1 MNVKARLNPFPGLR
15 SFEPD
20 EDYLF
25 FGREKQVDDLLGRLR
40 RTRFLAV
47 VGGSGSG
54 KSSLIKSGLMPS
66 LRSGYMAK
74 AGSSWRV
81 ALLRPGADPIGNL
94 ARALNDPGVLGGDS
108 EIDEFSGALL
118 GASLRRS
125 GQGLIDA
132 WRQARLP
139 PDENVLVVVDQF
151 EELFR
156 FKQARA
162 EAGGRDEAVAFVKL
176 LLEAARQ
183 DDIPIYVVL
192 TMRSEFIGSCAEI
205 PGLAEAVND
214 GQYLVPRMTRDEL
227 RLAITGPVAVGG
239 GQIAPHLVT
248 RVLNEIGDD
257 ADQLPV
263 LQHAM
268 MRTWDE
274 WASTRADRCPIDFA
288 DYEAIGTMENALS
301 KHADE
306 AYGEITTER
315 GRHLAG
321 MVFKALTET
330 TGQGLGLRRPCRV
343 RELCEIGDASVEE
356 ITAVVDLFR
365 EPGRSFLVPSM
376 ATPIEP
382 ETIIDLSHE
391 SLMRLWTRL
400 VGWTREESR
409 SAEIC
414 RRLSG
419 AALLHARNE
428 AGLWRDPELQLTLNW
443 RDAQRPTPAWAR
455 RYAPEFERAEAFLA
469 ASSAARDA
477 DAVLRESE
485 AAARLLQERR
495 VRRRTYA
502 LFGVS
507 LVGLVAIAIFM
518 TVARSQVHEANRQ
531 VAAANGQAAAA
542 DRQAAAANRQATA
555 SLLATITSERHEE
568 HLDSLEVTG
577 LLAIEAFRLDP
588 SSALARHTLMEVLQ
602 LLPPGPVSPA
612 QQGHVGPIQ
621 KMVVDREGRLLV
633 TAGEDGKIVLWDVGK
648 HEMLGLIAEPKERMR
663 DLAISPDGNLIAF
676 AGTSTIS
683 VWETGTR
690 GLVRELSV
698 QNPGLLAFSEDPG
711 RLAFTLPG
719 GTYQVLSTDTWSEV
733 AKGGAPDNVDRVFF
747 SPSGEMLLE
756 TRSGLR
762 LASEKND
769 APETKECSSPQFDA
783 AGELVARCPNGY
795 VRFKVANGSLRREE
809 DFEIPRNLAELWV
822 NAPDEKHTDRRR
834 FVGRS
839 GELAAV
845 FNDQGTEYLRFP
857 RPIAMLAV
865 PMRGE
870 WIASSD
876 PTGRVMFWQ
885 LTRGWARP
893 LAPEED
899 VRDLTFSHNEKFLA
913 TAERGTA
920 ERGGVVRIFDPAQGR
935 EIKRIPLPL
944 GPGPK
949 AELKYP
955 RFSPDDSL
963 LAVLG
968 SDELRFIRT
977 SDWTVLPDRTLT
989 PSKAG
994 APAMSLFFT
1003 PDGSNLLV
1011 ADQEVVRRFKVSSWT
1026 ALPSLETASDGDIY
1040 VSLDRRWIAFMGATG
1055 DPATRRYVFLDASS
1069 GKPTPANTIP
1079 GLSDLDV
1086 QKASTK
1092 ELVARL
1098 AKSDA
1103 WKKLPDTNNAL
1114 SGDADGGDWWKINL
1128 KQRFGTVIKVLEKTT
1143 EHPIAGLG
1151 HDSRVHA
1158 IAISRHGN
1166 WIGTV
1171 TDQKVF
1177 LWTWSQTGLIE
1188 LTCALIAGNL
1198 TPEEWKAHKLEELG
1212 LGPHRLTC
1220 PGFPF
1225 LSQQER

>member
-54 KSSLIKSGLMPS
+54 KSSLVKSGLMPS

-94 ARALNDPGVLGGDS
+94 AMALNDPAVLGGDS
-108 EIDEFSGALL
+108 AMDEFSGALL

-125 GQGLIDA
+125 GQGLVDA
-132 WRQARLP
+132 LREARLP

-176 LLEAARQ
+176 LLEAAHQ

-239 GQIAPHLVT
+239 GQIAPRLVT

-274 WASTRADRCPIDFA
+274 WASTRADRCPIDFE
-288 DYEAIGTMENALS
+288 DYEAIGTMEDALS

-315 GRHLAG
+315 GRHLAE

-382 ETIIDLSHE
+382 ETIVDLSHE

-400 VGWTREESR
+400 VEWTREEAR

-419 AALLHARNE
+419 AALLHARHE

-443 RDAQRPTPAWAR
+443 RDEQRPTAAWAR
-455 RYAPEFERAEAFLA
+455 RYDPDFERAEAFLA
-469 ASSAARDA
+469 ASCAARDA

-485 AAARLLQERR
+485 AAARLLQERK

-507 LVGLVAIAIFM
+507 LVGLVVIAIFM
-518 TVARSQVHEANRQ
+518 TVARSQVKEANRQ
-531 VAAANGQAAAA
+531 VAAANEQAAAA
-542 DRQAAAANRQATA
+542 NQQAAAANRQATA
-555 SLLATITSERHEE
+555 SLLATMTSERHEE
-568 HLDSLEVTG
+568 DLDSLEVTG

-588 SSALARHTLMEVLQ
+588 SVALARHTLMEVIQ
-602 LLPPGPVSPA
+602 LLPPGPVMPA
-612 QQGHVGPIQ
+612 RQGHTGP
-621 KMVVDREGRLLV
+621 D
-633 TAGEDGKIVLWDVGK
+633 
-648 HEMLGLIAEPKERMR
+648 
-663 DLAISPDGNLIAF
+663 
-676 AGTSTIS
+676 
-683 VWETGTR
+683 
-690 GLVRELSV
+690 
-698 QNPGLLAFSEDPG
+698 
-711 RLAFTLPG
+711 
-719 GTYQVLSTDTWSEV
+719 STDGRRSN
-733 AKGGAPDNVDRVFF
+733 GQAPGHGRRGRENRPVGFRQA
-747 SPSGEMLLE
+747 
-756 TRSGLR
+756 R
-762 LASEKND
+762 D
-769 APETKECSSPQFDA
+769 APHHCRSEGADA
-783 AGELVARCPNGY
+783 GPRDQ
-795 VRFKVANGSLRREE
+795 RRRE
-809 DFEIPRNLAELWV
+809 
-822 NAPDEKHTDRRR
+822 HDRRR
-834 FVGRS
+834 WHLRDQRVGNRHRS
-839 GELAAV
+839 PR
-845 FNDQGTEYLRFP
+845 QGTP
-857 RPIAMLAV
+857 
-865 PMRGE
+865 RGE
-870 WIASSD
+870 S
-876 PTGRVMFWQ
+876 PTAGLQRGSWTSGDRDGGRHLQGIQHRLVERGGH
-885 LTRGWARP
+885 TRSAGWAR
-893 LAPEED
+893 
-899 VRDLTFSHNEKFLA
+899 R
-913 TAERGTA
+913 
-920 ERGGVVRIFDPAQGR
+920 GVVF
-935 EIKRIPLPL
+935 
-944 GPGPK
+944 
-949 AELKYP
+949 
-955 RFSPDDSL
+955 
-963 LAVLG
+963 
-968 SDELRFIRT
+968 
-977 SDWTVLPDRTLT
+977 
-989 PSKAG
+989 
-994 APAMSLFFT
+994 
-1003 PDGSNLLV
+1003 
-1011 ADQEVVRRFKVSSWT
+1011 
-1026 ALPSLETASDGDIY
+1026 
-1040 VSLDRRWIAFMGATG
+1040 
-1055 DPATRRYVFLDASS
+1055 
-1069 GKPTPANTIP
+1069 
-1079 GLSDLDV
+1079 
-1086 QKASTK
+1086 
-1092 ELVARL
+1092 
-1098 AKSDA
+1098 
-1103 WKKLPDTNNAL
+1103 
-1114 SGDADGGDWWKINL
+1114 
-1128 KQRFGTVIKVLEKTT
+1128 
-1143 EHPIAGLG
+1143 
-1151 HDSRVHA
+1151 
-1158 IAISRHGN
+1158 
-1166 WIGTV
+1166 
-1171 TDQKVF
+1171 
-1177 LWTWSQTGLIE
+1177 
-1188 LTCALIAGNL
+1188 
-1198 TPEEWKAHKLEELG
+1198 PEW
-1212 LGPHRLTC
+1212 
-1220 PGFPF
+1220 
-1225 LSQQER
+1225 

>member
-40 RTRFLAV
+40 RTRFLGV

-54 KSSLIKSGLMPS
+54 KSSLVKSGLMPS

-94 ARALNDPGVLGGDS
+94 ALALNDPAVLGDDS
-108 EIDEFSGALL
+108 TMDELSGALL

-125 GQGLIDA
+125 GQGLVDA
-132 WRQARLP
+132 LREARLP
-139 PDENVLVVVDQF
+139 PDENVLIVVDQF

-176 LLEAARQ
+176 LLEAAHQ

-239 GQIAPHLVT
+239 AQIAPRLVT

-257 ADQLPV
+257 PDQLPV

-274 WASTRADRCPIDFA
+274 WASTRADRCPIDVE
-288 DYEAIGTMENALS
+288 DYEAIGTMEDALS

-315 GRHLAG
+315 GRHLAE

-343 RELCEIGDASVEE
+343 RELCEIGEASVEE
-356 ITAVVDLFR
+356 VTAVVDLFR

-382 ETIIDLSHE
+382 ETIVDLSHE

-400 VGWTREESR
+400 VEWTREEAR

-419 AALLHARNE
+419 AAFLHARHE

-443 RDAQRPTPAWAR
+443 RDAQRPTAAWAR
-455 RYAPEFERAEAFLA
+455 RYDPDFERAQAFLA
-469 ASSAARDA
+469 ASCAARDA

-485 AAARLLQERR
+485 AAARLLQERK

-518 TVARSQVHEANRQ
+518 TVARSQVNEASQQ
-531 VAAANGQAAAA
+531 VAAAKGQAAAA
-542 DRQAAAANRQATA
+542 NEQAAAANRQATA
-555 SLLATITSERHEE
+555 SLLATRASERFEKNV
-568 HLDSLEVTG
+568 DSLEVTG
-577 LLAIEAFRLDP
+577 LLALEAFQLDP
-588 SSALARHTLMEVLQ
+588 SSALARYTLMEVLQ
-602 LLPPGPVSPA
+602 LLPSSPVIPA
-612 QQGHVGPIQ
+612 RQGHTGPIQ
-621 KMVVDREGRLLV
+621 KMVVDQAGKYLL
-633 TAGEDGKIVLWDVGK
+633 TGGADGSVILWDFGK
-648 HEMLGLIAEPKERMR
+648 HEMLRTIVKAKEPMQ
-663 DLAISPDGNLIAF
+663 DLAIAISPDGKLIAG
-676 AGTSTIS
+676 AGASAIS
-683 VWETGTR
+683 VWETDTDR
-690 GLVRELSV
+690 LVKELPV
-698 QNPGLLAFSEDPG
+698 ENPRLLAFSADHG
-711 RLAFTLPG
+711 RLAI
-719 GTYQVLSTDTWSEV
+719 VMTDASYRVFNTDSWSEV
-733 AKGGAPDNVDRVFF
+733 ATPALPDGLDGVLF
-747 SPSGEMLLE
+747 SPNGELILE

-762 LASEKND
+762 LASEKAD
-769 APETKECSSPQFDA
+769 APETNQCLLAQFDP
-783 AGELVARCPNGY
+783 AGELVAKCPNGY

-809 DFEIPRNLAELWV
+809 DVKIPKDLVELWV
-822 NAPDEKHTDRRR
+822 NAPDGDPRDRRL

-839 GELAAV
+839 EVRTPVPGQVRDLWTV
-845 FNDQGTEYLRFP
+845 FDHQGTEFLRFP
-857 RPIAMLAV
+857 RPIATLAV
-865 PMRGE
+865 PVRGE

-876 PTGRVMFWQ
+876 PTGTVMFWR
-885 LTRGWARP
+885 LTPGMRRLVYEA
-893 LAPEED
+893 D
-899 VRDLTFSHNEKFLA
+899 VNDVQVKDVTFSHNERFLA
-913 TAERGTA
+913 SAEK
-920 ERGGVVRIFDPAQGR
+920 RGGVRIFDPAQGR

-944 GPGPK
+944 GPRG
-949 AELKYP
+949 
-955 RFSPDDSL
+955 
-963 LAVLG
+963 
-968 SDELRFIRT
+968 
-977 SDWTVLPDRTLT
+977 
-989 PSKAG
+989 
-994 APAMSLFFT
+994 
-1003 PDGSNLLV
+1003 
-1011 ADQEVVRRFKVSSWT
+1011 
-1026 ALPSLETASDGDIY
+1026 
-1040 VSLDRRWIAFMGATG
+1040 
-1055 DPATRRYVFLDASS
+1055 
-1069 GKPTPANTIP
+1069 
-1079 GLSDLDV
+1079 
-1086 QKASTK
+1086 
-1092 ELVARL
+1092 
-1098 AKSDA
+1098 
-1103 WKKLPDTNNAL
+1103 
-1114 SGDADGGDWWKINL
+1114 
-1128 KQRFGTVIKVLEKTT
+1128 
-1143 EHPIAGLG
+1143 
-1151 HDSRVHA
+1151 
-1158 IAISRHGN
+1158 
-1166 WIGTV
+1166 
-1171 TDQKVF
+1171 
-1177 LWTWSQTGLIE
+1177 
-1188 LTCALIAGNL
+1188 
-1198 TPEEWKAHKLEELG
+1198 
-1212 LGPHRLTC
+1212 
-1220 PGFPF
+1220 
-1225 LSQQER
+1225 